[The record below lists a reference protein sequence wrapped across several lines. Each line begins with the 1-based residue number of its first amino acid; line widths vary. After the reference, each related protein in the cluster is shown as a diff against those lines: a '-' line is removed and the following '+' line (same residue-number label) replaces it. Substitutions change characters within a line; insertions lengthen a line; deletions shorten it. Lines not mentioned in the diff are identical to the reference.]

1 MGYVQLYVDVDL
13 SDIDDGELVDELTDR
28 KLSDKY
34 VKEILDTFGVQ
45 LKSKVIED
53 PRISTLADKMK
64 YEYLMKIFDKYSLTE
79 IEDRFPNE

>member
-1 MGYVQLYVDVDL
+1 MGYVQLYVEVDL
-13 SDIDDGELVDELTDR
+13 SDIDDRDLVDELTDR
-28 KLSDKY
+28 TLSDKL

-45 LKSKVIED
+45 LHPEVNSNS
-53 PRISTLADKMK
+53 RTSTLADKMK